1 MLSPILTRR
10 RFVALTTTAVLGLAV
25 FGSASAAPTPEAVFA
40 DPDIPALGNPEG
52 DVTIVEFFDYQCPFC
67 KTNYPILK
75 ALVAEDTGIRLVMKD
90 WPIFGDASLHA
101 SRLVLGA
108 VGTPMQAVAHD
119 ALMGTP
125 ARLSIEDVE
134 RTLLAA
140 GLDPQEMLSGYKAKS
155 QHVDAILQRN
165 GDQALG
171 FSLSG
176 TPAFVIGR
184 RVYGGALDRKGL
196 EQAVAEARAGA
207 KP

>member
-1 MLSPILTRR
+1 MPSPILTRR
-10 RFVALTTTAVLGLAV
+10 RFVALTTTPVLGLAAV
-25 FGSASAAPTPEAVFA
+25 CPASAAPTPKSVFA
-40 DPDIPALGNPEG
+40 DPDIPALGNPVG

-67 KTNYPILK
+67 KTNYPTLK
-75 ALVAEDTGIRLVMKD
+75 ALVAEDTGVRLIMKD

-101 SRLVLGA
+101 SRLVLAA
-108 VGTPMQAVAHD
+108 VGTPMQPVAHD
-119 ALMGTP
+119 ALMATP
-125 ARLSIEDVE
+125 GRLSIEDVE
-134 RTLLAA
+134 RTLMAA
-140 GLDPQEMLSGYKAKS
+140 GLDPQEMLRGYKAKS

-184 RVYGGALDRKGL
+184 RVYGGVLDRKGL
-196 EQAVAEARAGA
+196 EQAVAEARAGD